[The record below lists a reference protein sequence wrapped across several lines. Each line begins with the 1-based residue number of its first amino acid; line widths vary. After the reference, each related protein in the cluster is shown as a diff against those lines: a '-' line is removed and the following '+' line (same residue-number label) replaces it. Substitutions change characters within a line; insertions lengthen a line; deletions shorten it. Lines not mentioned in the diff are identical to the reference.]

1 MFDWQGFG
9 VMTAIGA
16 GRAILGYFMC
26 LCWWIVTGN
35 TVEPGVTKPF
45 LVKMWV
51 GKARGFSD
59 ASAPISHLSIGEFDG
74 GDKL

>member
-1 MFDWQGFG
+1 
-9 VMTAIGA
+9 MTARGA
-16 GRAILGYFMC
+16 VLGILGYFMC
-26 LCWWIVTGN
+26 LRWWIVTGN

-51 GKARGFSD
+51 CKGSWLQRCICFTNFTSFDGV
-59 ASAPISHLSIGEFDG
+59 FDG